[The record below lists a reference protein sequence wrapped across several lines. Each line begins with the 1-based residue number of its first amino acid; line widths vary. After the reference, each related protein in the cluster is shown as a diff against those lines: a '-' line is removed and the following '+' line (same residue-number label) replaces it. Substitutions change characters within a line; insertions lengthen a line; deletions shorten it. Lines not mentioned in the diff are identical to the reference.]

1 MMKITFDRSGGVI
14 GTDMHL
20 DLDLNSMPADE
31 AQNLL
36 RLVNETGF
44 FDIPENLNTQPLPD
58 EFQYEI
64 TVHSGNASHT
74 VRTSDSTMPKSL
86 HPLVK
91 ELTMLKMLES

>member
-1 MMKITFDRSGGVI
+1 MKISFDRSGGAI
-14 GTDMHL
+14 GKDMHL
-20 DLDLNSMPADE
+20 DLDLNTMPADE

-44 FDIPENLNTQPLPD
+44 FDIPGDLDTQVLPD

-64 TVHSGNASHT
+64 TVHSGRASHT

-86 HPLVK
+86 QPLVK
-91 ELTMLKMLES
+91 ELTMLKILES